1 MPGKH
6 TKLFKRIFHGDFRP
20 ADGMDYSRAYKRWM
34 KENYEAH
41 QRFRKTLKKGQL
53 EAFDE
58 LEEMDIELSGRAQEE
73 NYIAGMKAGIQL
85 MVEAYIGQYR
95 NFELMELLDIRHHQ
109 LITYYSDT
117 GREYK
122 ARYLIERIEEPMR
135 GSWAAEWDHARLKV
149 LWDGIRLKV
158 LRPVRKRKGQEPG
171 WLWR

>member
-1 MPGKH
+1 MAGRP
-6 TKLFKRIFHGDFRP
+6 TYFRLYDHGRY
-20 ADGMDYSRAYKRWM
+20 M
-34 KENYEAH
+34 
-41 QRFRKTLKKGQL
+41 
-53 EAFDE
+53 
-58 LEEMDIELSGRAQEE
+58 
-73 NYIAGMKAGIQL
+73 
-85 MVEAYIGQYR
+85 GQYR

-149 LWDGIRLKV
+149 LWDGTRLKV
-158 LRPVRKRKGQEPG
+158 LSPVRKRKGQEPG